1 MIDSIQYIYLLI
13 EREFI
18 SLKKPIYKIGRTNQ
32 SNNNRLKQYP
42 KGSILLFQT
51 ICNNSIEIENLLIR
65 WFKIKFTHKPDIG
78 NEYFEGDFKKMIQE
92 IYDVCFKSLE
102 KIDLIVEFENYN
114 DKTNNNNDSTDK
126 YKIIEIENTS
136 ETSNTESKS
145 EPIKISNSVVKTSKE
160 PVKLSN
166 SVVKTST
173 EPVKLSNSVK
183 TQLILA
189 KKMLKILDLE
199 HPHNIGYTIQKS
211 KIILFRKFYNKNKE
225 VYNYAFNIE
234 KELNILTIL
243 NIIFKECGNTRI
255 KNIDNDYIIVNIESS
270 KDNKNITIGDATFVG
285 ITERDVSEG
294 CNFTTTKSNW
304 IDELQKYRYK
314 TK

>member
-1 MIDSIQYIYLLI
+1 MNDSIQYIYLLI

-51 ICNNSIEIENLLIR
+51 ICNNSIEIETLLIR

-102 KIDLIVEFENYN
+102 KIVEFSNCNLEQ
-114 DKTNNNNDSTDK
+114 
-126 YKIIEIENTS
+126 EVS
-136 ETSNTESKS
+136 ETDNKNEINRFQITMVPEISTTKITEIINPIIKS
-145 EPIKISNSVVKTSKE
+145 EPK
-160 PVKLSN
+160 KLSN
-166 SVVKTST
+166 SF
-173 EPVKLSNSVK
+173 K
-183 TQLILA
+183 TQLFLA
-189 KKMLKILDLE
+189 QKMLKIIDLE
-199 HPHNIGYTIQKS
+199 HPHNIGYIIQKS
-211 KIILFRKFYNKNKE
+211 KILLFRKFYNKNKE

-255 KNIDNDYIIVNIESS
+255 KIIDNNYIIVNESNDIKTTVTS
-270 KDNKNITIGDATFVG
+270 EYLTN
-285 ITERDVSEG
+285 SEG
-294 CNFTTTKSNW
+294 DSKSPRVVSFRDNEFNKHNW
-304 IDELQKYRYK
+304 INELQKYRY
-314 TK
+314 TRVN